1 MDDVLRGYVKENRV
15 RNPINITLTEKQ
27 IWNGVPIDD
36 IISERNFRHFQ
47 NVLNRKVFGNSFQRY
62 GKKLQS
68 LIVREVGGGGR
79 HHLHVILET
88 PDRIPLPTFLPMIR
102 ASWVATNYGYDQ
114 IHIEVP
120 QTAERERGYLNY
132 IMKRKSKPKGLM
144 DSIDWMNS
152 TCFEPL

>member
-1 MDDVLRGYVKENRV
+1 MDDVLREYVKENRV

-27 IWNGVPIDD
+27 VWNGVPIDD

-88 PDRIPLPTFLPMIR
+88 PDRIPLPLAGGLT
-102 ASWVATNYGYDQ
+102 
-114 IHIEVP
+114 
-120 QTAERERGYLNY
+120 RGV
-132 IMKRKSKPKGLM
+132 
-144 DSIDWMNS
+144 
-152 TCFEPL
+152 

>member
-1 MDDVLRGYVKENRV
+1 MDRILREYVRENGV
-15 RNPINITLTEKQ
+15 KNPINITLTEKQ
-27 IWNGVPIDD
+27 VWNGVRIDD

-68 LIVREVGGGGR
+68 LVVREVSGGGR

-88 PDRIPLPTFLPMIR
+88 PDRMPLATFLPLIR
-102 ASWVATNYGYDQ
+102 ESWVSTHYGYDQ
-114 IHIEVP
+114 VHIEVP
-120 QTAERERGYLNY
+120 QTPERESGYLNY
-132 IMKRKSKPKGLM
+132 IMKRKSKPAGLM